1 VSPDS
6 SVPSPAVP
14 AAPPAPPLSEG
25 TAFAVLGSML
35 LLIVALTILLVQT
48 TRVDPAR
55 AAEAAVTADGGR
67 LAQR

>member
-1 VSPDS
+1 VSADS
-6 SVPSPAVP
+6 SVPAPAGPATPP
-14 AAPPAPPLSEG
+14 AAPLSER

-48 TRVDPAR
+48 TRVDPVR
-55 AAEAAVTADGGR
+55 AEASVTPDAGR